1 MSNKFSD
8 KKNNKAM
15 PAYLNEEL
23 SFEERTAD
31 LVSRMT
37 LEEKAAQLKNEA
49 AAIPR
54 LGVSAYNYWRE
65 GLHGVARQG
74 KATSFPTSLSMANTW
89 DRGLVFKAAEITA
102 TEARGKNARTNLSYW
117 SPTVNMAR
125 DPRWGRNE
133 ETYGEDP
140 YLTGQLGIEFVKG
153 MQGDDEKH
161 IKTIATVKHF
171 IANNVEKERRMGA
184 SVMNEETLRDY
195 YGRAFQ
201 NIVEGSNPASA
212 MSSYN
217 ATTVYRNGELLYDY
231 IPSTANPYILQD
243 LLRKNWGFGGYVTGD
258 CGAFED
264 LNKTLSYKTALFP
277 NEKISEVP
285 QSATITKGFLSG
297 ADTDCGIAA
306 TAQSVLEAV
315 EKGYITENEI
325 SVNVYNLFLQRMR
338 TGEFDK
344 NPKYSG
350 ITSDVLEAPEH
361 VAVAEAAAEDSW
373 VLLKNEDNILPLG
386 QDVTNIVLVG
396 ALADEIVLGDYSGS
410 PEYTVTPY
418 EGIASELKKT
428 HPNARLNCLGSVT
441 DDTRLMNIGGLELIL
456 RDGSIR
462 KIDLSKAKNVVGM
475 ELRDGGFYN
484 ITRRASADI
493 ESVDFS
499 DVVTVKSEISA
510 RGLAGGSIKLYYG
523 IGGPQV
529 AEAQSAVTADL
540 YAECIGEYTGES
552 GGYCRVADLHIEFD
566 AGTEE
571 FSVRKYKAELD
582 AADVIIAYAGTTLSD
597 SAEFNDRHSVSLPA
611 SQGHVLTLTK
621 AYPQKTIV
629 AMQTVGQI
637 DVTEFDSGAKA
648 ILWTS
653 YNGQTQGS
661 AIGKVLTGQVNP
673 SGKLTATW
681 YAAEDLEKMPVG
693 VEGVKGA
700 DGIIRYR
707 NNYEI
712 KPGDNFPGRTYQY
725 YENIP
730 IYPFGYG
737 LSYTSFEYGNFY
749 LSDNAVDANGKIIV
763 SVDVTNT
770 GTRAGK
776 ETVQFYIE
784 YPKSCGLPKKQLKG
798 FEKLELLPGEAKTA
812 SVVIEISELRFFSE
826 ENQRM
831 YVQTGSYMVYAAR
844 NSEDIT
850 QGAEFT
856 VSGKLDS
863 SLKTVRAMPNGITVR
878 GLVEESGDKHEAIN
892 SVSANLSA
900 VMTDEQVLD
909 LDAAEVVY
917 TSNDSD
923 IARVDETG
931 TVTSGV
937 KSGVVMITASV
948 AAGGIT
954 MSASFPV
961 VNVLEIKASEAD
973 KSDAEQKIKGELN
986 SYCRQAYSDKNY
998 TRLETICSE
1007 SIKGLWGAVRREEL
1021 EKKLDS
1027 ALTDLRAVR
1036 PDNAQSRYTIAPKNP
1051 AFVSHGVI
1059 DYRNGG
1065 IEPYIANGTQIIGTV
1080 TKSEPRSGIFMVAY
1094 DGDKKVDNSRLK
1106 WHLENLGNSK
1116 REAAVIDSDTGELT
1130 VISNGL
1136 VRIRAINTSELLF
1149 GESDIYINLQIEG
1162 EDADNGGGAD
1172 LTDSKRGASGGSGA
1186 NNAGTTKSYSME
1198 FKGVRLANLKQ
1209 IRVRYSLASGNVAAS
1224 FGLGENAEPET
1235 LFAVGTLTETGSD
1248 ELWNETVID
1257 VDARVL
1263 SKADTDD
1270 NGLATVYVRTN
1281 SASLDFFKLI
1291 YEEISDEIPYKIA
1304 ALENRENGKISAYVN
1319 YAGSGEAMPARLM
1332 AGGKAQIPIRGGG
1345 TYEICG
1351 FTAGYAAELYV
1362 EGKDGKRLSQ
1372 SVSHIYQE
1380 PKPKHVVVYSASDP
1394 AYDTMFGSNDNV
1406 KLPEINGLTGYG
1418 RIKNHPVNGSYTYKG
1433 REYKFSRSWQ
1443 GGEGSETRSCLFFT
1457 PKAPCTVTVIYDG
1470 GEKRE
1475 QYIVQNSVRL
1485 ASGLSSAKK
1494 KVAVSAKITDISTPV
1509 YTYGAGGN
1517 KSVYAIIAEYSGE
1530 TEICEDVTVQ
1540 SVNWSSGSARLVEN
1554 TASKTRKIEISDT
1567 GGIWS
1572 EVDMASF
1579 DCGADSL
1586 IINCIA
1592 VHKDRLYAACSG
1604 GVVLVITDCPKCR
1617 RAKKLA
1623 DFDILKIVI
1632 DENIMYLSGHGQKI
1646 EIPMSEL
1653 GADKIEYDE
1662 AMRLLANGAAAIDV
1676 RDAEDFL
1683 SKPSR
1688 LENAVNVPLENL
1700 ELIGSYS
1707 RSARLIFCCSN
1718 GIRAVEAVFRAK
1730 EMGYENV
1737 YALM

>member
-1 MSNKFSD
+1 MFGNKETYN
-8 KKNNKAM
+8 KNI

-23 SFEERTAD
+23 SFEERAAD

-102 TEARGKNARTNLSYW
+102 TEARGKNAKTNLSYW

-153 MQGDDEKH
+153 MQGDDEKY

-171 IANNVEKERRMGA
+171 IANNVEKERRMGT

-195 YGRAFQ
+195 YGRVFQ

-217 ATTVYRNGELLYDY
+217 ATTIYRNGELLYDY

-243 LLRKNWGFGGYVTGD
+243 LLRRNWGFNGYVTGD
-258 CGAFED
+258 CGAFDD

-285 QSATITKGFLSG
+285 QSATITKGFLNG

-350 ITSDVLEAPEH
+350 ITSDVLEAQEH
-361 VAVAEAAAEDSW
+361 IAVAEAAAEDSW
-373 VLLKNEDNILPLG
+373 VLLKNEDNILPLS
-386 QDVTNIVLVG
+386 QDVTNIALVG

-410 PEYTVTPY
+410 PEHTVTPY
-418 EGIASELKKT
+418 EGIVSELKKT
-428 HPNARLNCLGSVT
+428 HPNAKLNYLGSVT
-441 DDTRLMNIGGLELIL
+441 DDTKLMNVGGLELIL
-456 RDGSIR
+456 RDGNIR

-475 ELRDGGFYN
+475 EQRDGGFYN

-499 DVVTVKSEISA
+499 EVVSVKSEIAA
-510 RGLAGGSIKLYYG
+510 RGLVGGKIKLYYG
-523 IGGPQV
+523 FGGPQV

-552 GGYCRVADLHIEFD
+552 GGYCRTADLHIEFE
-566 AGTEE
+566 ANTEE
-571 FSVRKYKAELD
+571 FSAQKYKAELD
-582 AADVIIAYAGTTLSD
+582 AADLIIAYAGTTLSD
-597 SAEFNDRHSVSLPA
+597 SAEFNDRHGISLPL
-611 SQGHVLTLTK
+611 SQAHVLTLTK

-629 AMQTVGQI
+629 VLQTVGQI

-673 SGKLTATW
+673 SGKLTTTW
-681 YAAEDLEKMPVG
+681 YTAEDLEKMPVG
-693 VEGVKGA
+693 VEGVKGS
-700 DGIIRYR
+700 DGIIRYH

-712 KPGDNFPGRTYQY
+712 KSGDNFPGRTYQY
-725 YENIP
+725 YENTP
-730 IYPFGYG
+730 VYPFGYG
-737 LSYTSFEYGNFY
+737 LSYTSFEYSNFY
-749 LSDNAVDANGKIIV
+749 LSDNAVDANGKITV

-770 GTRAGK
+770 GTCDGK
-776 ETVQFYIE
+776 EAVQFYIE
-784 YPKSCGLPKKQLKG
+784 YPQNCGLPKKQLKG
-798 FEKLELLPGEAKTA
+798 FEKLELLPGETKTA
-812 SVVIEISELRFFSE
+812 TAEIEISELRFFSE
-826 ENQRM
+826 ENQRV
-831 YVQTGSYMVYAAR
+831 YVQPGSYRVYAAK
-844 NSEDIT
+844 NSVDT
-850 QGAEFT
+850 LQGAEFT
-856 VSGKLDS
+856 VSGKLNS
-863 SLKTVRAMPNGITVR
+863 SLKTVRAIPNGVTVR
-878 GLVEESGDKHEAIN
+878 GLIEESGDKLEAID

-909 LDAAEVVY
+909 LASAEVVY
-917 TSNDSD
+917 TSADND
-923 IARVDETG
+923 IARVDNNG

-937 KSGVVMITASV
+937 KSGVVLITASV
-948 AAGGIT
+948 TAGGVT
-954 MSASFPV
+954 KSVSFPI
-961 VNVLEIKASEAD
+961 VNALEIKASEAD
-973 KSDAEQKIKGELN
+973 KSDAEQTVKGELN
-986 SYCRQAYSDKNY
+986 SYCRQAYSDKNMAQ
-998 TRLETICSE
+998 LETICSE
-1007 SIKGLWGAVRREEL
+1007 SIKRLWDAVKREEL
-1021 EKKLDS
+1021 EKELVS

-1036 PDNAQSRYTIAPKNP
+1036 PDNTQNRYTVVSENP

-1059 DYRNGG
+1059 DYRSGG
-1065 IEPYIANGTQIIGTV
+1065 IEPYIADSAGISGTV
-1080 TKSEPRSGIFMVAY
+1080 TRSEPCSGIFMAAY
-1094 DGDKKVDNSRLK
+1094 DGDKIVDSSKLK
-1106 WHLENLGNSK
+1106 WQLENLGNSK
-1116 REAAVIDSDTGELT
+1116 RKAAVIDSDTGELT
-1130 VISNGL
+1130 VISNGI
-1136 VRIRAINTSELLF
+1136 VRIRAINTSELLC
-1149 GESDIYINLQIEG
+1149 GESDIYINLQVEG

-1172 LTDSKRGASGGSGA
+1172 LTDSKQGASGGSGA

-1198 FKGVRLANLKQ
+1198 FKGIRLTNLKQ
-1209 IRVRYSLASGNVAAS
+1209 IRLRYSLASGKVAAS
-1224 FGLGENAEPET
+1224 FGLSKNAEPET
-1235 LFAVGTLTETGSD
+1235 LFAVGTLTATGSD
-1248 ELWNETVID
+1248 ELWNETVIE
-1257 VDARVL
+1257 VDAKVL
-1263 SKADTDD
+1263 SRANVDD

-1291 YEEISDEIPYKIA
+1291 YEEVNDETPYKIA
-1304 ALENRENGKISAYVN
+1304 ALENRENGTITAHINYV
-1319 YAGSGEAMPARLM
+1319 GSSEPMT
-1332 AGGKAQIPIRGGG
+1332 AQLTGSIKTRIKGGG
-1345 TYEICG
+1345 AYEISG
-1351 FTAGYAAELYV
+1351 FTVGEEAELYV
-1362 EGKDGKRLSQ
+1362 EDKDGKRLSQ
-1372 SVSHIYQE
+1372 SVCHVYQT
-1380 PKPKHVVVYSASDP
+1380 PKPKRVVVYSASDP
-1394 AYDTMFGSNDNV
+1394 AYDAMFSPNDNV

-1418 RIKNHPVNGSYTYKG
+1418 RMRNHQGSGAYTYKG
-1433 REYKFSRSWQ
+1433 KEYKFSRDWQ
-1443 GGEGSETRSCLFFT
+1443 GGLGSETCSCLFFM
-1457 PKAPCTVTVIYDG
+1457 PKAPCTVTVIYNG

-1485 ASGLSSAKK
+1485 AAGLSSADKK
-1494 KVAVSAKITDISTPV
+1494 IAVSAKITDTSAPV
-1509 YTYGAGGN
+1509 YTYGAGSN
-1517 KSVYAIIAEYSGE
+1517 KSVYAIIVEYSGE
-1530 TEICEDVTVQ
+1530 VESDGDVTVQ
-1540 SVNWSSGSARLVEN
+1540 SINWGSGFARLIEN
-1554 TASKTRKIEISDT
+1554 TASRARRIEISDT
-1567 GGIWS
+1567 GRIWS
-1572 EVDMASF
+1572 EVDMTSF
-1579 DCGADSL
+1579 DCDTDSL
-1586 IINCIA
+1586 RVNCLA
-1592 VHKDRLYAACSG
+1592 VHKDRLYAACTDG
-1604 GVVLVITDCPKCR
+1604 AVLVITDCPKCR

-1623 DFDILKIVI
+1623 DFDICKIEI
-1632 DENIMYLSGHGQKI
+1632 DDNIMYLSGAEQKK
-1646 EIPMSEL
+1646 EIPMSAL
-1653 GADKIEYDE
+1653 GADQIEYDE
-1662 AMRLLANGAAAIDV
+1662 AMALLANGAAAVDV

-1683 SKPSR
+1683 NEPSR
-1688 LENAVNVPLENL
+1688 LESAVNVPLENL
-1700 ELIGSYS
+1700 ELISTYS
-1707 RSARLIFCCSN
+1707 KSTRFIFCCSK
-1718 GIRAVEAVFRAK
+1718 GIKSAEAVFRAK

-1737 YALM
+1737 YALI